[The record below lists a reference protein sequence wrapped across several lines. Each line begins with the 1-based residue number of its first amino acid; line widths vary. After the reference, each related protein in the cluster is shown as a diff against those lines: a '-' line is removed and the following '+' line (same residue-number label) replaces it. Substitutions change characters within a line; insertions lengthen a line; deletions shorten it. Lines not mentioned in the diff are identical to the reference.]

1 MRERE
6 QMLQKKL
13 ASVVVESS
21 GTGKDPAR
29 DGGTTNYDGGMQ
41 EQFLWFGGR
50 IEAGA
55 GGSAKGS

>member
-1 MRERE
+1 MQFKCDIQMMRERE

-41 EQFLWFGGR
+41 E
-50 IEAGA
+50 
-55 GGSAKGS
+55 